1 MISSGKKDPEKFIE
15 AFVLKL
21 GLEIGVELYRK
32 TVKKKKKVYKIDPK
46 ALENEWM

>member
-1 MISSGKKDPEKFIE
+1 MILSGKKDPEKFIE

-32 TVKKKKKVYKIDPK
+32 TVKKKKVYKIDPK